1 MVVRPRLRKNV
12 VKYMWQNII
21 LHLDEDVTDV
31 LNLAQC
37 NKHLATLC
45 SKDSTWKALV
55 LAHMP
60 KEAQYIPLWFVH
72 AEHPWYLN
80 SMKIDNPVWKR
91 YYIWLRNLYVKHVRN
106 HIKTG
111 VKEGHAKIPLL
122 FSFKVCVKFASSQDF
137 WDQTGQ
143 LKRPID
149 WLCRTYKFGT
159 YNYLIFYKKYE
170 YIIKYND
177 VIFKCIYDEKTRNDV
192 WQMLQ
197 KSAGTMRMWFPHLL
211 QDTSASTR
219 FLALFTQCKVIER
232 CDHGKIKLI

>member
-1 MVVRPRLRKNV
+1 
-12 VKYMWQNII
+12 MWQSII

-37 NKHLATLC
+37 NKHLAALC

-55 LAHMP
+55 SAHMP
-60 KEAQYIPLWFVH
+60 NEARYIPLWFVH

-106 HIKTG
+106 HIKTR
-111 VKEGHAKIPLL
+111 VKVGHANIPLL

-137 WDQTGQ
+137 WDQVVT
-143 LKRPID
+143 LTRPID

-159 YNYLIFYKKYE
+159 YKYLIVYKDYE
-170 YIIKYND
+170 YRASYED
-177 VIFKCIYDEKTRNDV
+177 VLFKCIYDEKTRNDV

-197 KSAGTMRMWFPHLL
+197 KSAGIARLSFINLIRDVCGSM
-211 QDTSASTR
+211 D
-219 FLALFTQCKVIER
+219 FLKLFVSCKTIER
-232 CDHGKIKLI
+232 CEHGKIKLI